1 MLIVMDGSDAMLTC
15 SSCLTTLQTPSLAC
29 VEMMQC
35 LAQGLPVS
43 VRKGGGKAGDA
54 LAPLLQLP
62 GIDQDL
68 LKKLRKRKINSLAG
82 GR

>member
-1 MLIVMDGSDAMLTC
+1 LPFSGCCQLLFVLLLLLLLILF
-15 SSCLTTLQTPSLAC
+15 LLLLLQA
-29 VEMMQC
+29 
-35 LAQGLPVS
+35 LPVA

-62 GIDQDL
+62 GVDQET

-82 GR
+82 DSSM